1 MNKKNLI
8 EIKGELTL
16 VGAAFFYSLFSVCSR
31 LIGTSFAP
39 FYQTWTRT
47 LVALFF
53 LAFLTTR
60 SSFKKIE
67 KADLAWFILV
77 IIGGSFVNT
86 AFFVAAVNMPL
97 ATTMFIFYA
106 ISTIFSYFIGSIL
119 FKENI
124 NILKIFSILFA
135 VFGLGLIYSDGLIF
149 EKLFFI
155 FLAAL
160 SGILF
165 SVYTMASKKISH
177 KYSGVQINYVAY
189 ISMIIINLA
198 TSLILHENFNLSF
211 FSIPWLANI
220 LYGFAAVGAYLLIIK
235 GFKTVEMQK
244 GSIILLF
251 EIIFVVIFGVILFKE
266 IPTRN
271 SIIGGVLIIIAMII
285 PNLKLL
291 KNA

>member
-1 MNKKNLI
+1 M
-8 EIKGELTL
+8 
-16 VGAAFFYSLFSVCSR
+16 
-31 LIGTSFAP
+31 
-39 FYQTWTRT
+39 
-47 LVALFF
+47 
-53 LAFLTTR
+53 
-60 SSFKKIE
+60 
-67 KADLAWFILV
+67 V